1 MLENYRIL
9 IQTSKSTKYEQN
21 LQTTWEL
28 LTFWASIGSWFQL
41 VGTELPCTLLNHSLQ
56 TAVFDSF
63 CGSQKELP
71 RNAMYFIQFLHTLLD
86 KHSKHRRF
94 MKVACLKNLKPDR
107 VELARCHLFRCI
119 FLSVKD
125 QGPPWLSSVIKV
137 ISKCSC
143 ENTRRLN
150 PNDSLALLP
159 LGLVASRF
167 SHPRWIWIYF
177 WKGMQHGGRC
187 CCKKRRWEEWRSQK
201 YGVGHGWVCFFFSP

>member
-1 MLENYRIL
+1 MNKTYKPHGNCWRFGHLSALGSNLLAQSYHARCWIIPCKQQFLIVFVGPKKNY
-9 IQTSKSTKYEQN
+9 QEM
-21 LQTTWEL
+21 
-28 LTFWASIGSWFQL
+28 
-41 VGTELPCTLLNHSLQ
+41 PCTLS
-56 TAVFDSF
+56 SF
-63 CGSQKELP
+63 CTRYK
-71 RNAMYFIQFLHTLLD
+71 N
-86 KHSKHRRF
+86 RRF

-201 YGVGHGWVCFFFSP
+201 YGVGHGWVCFFFISP